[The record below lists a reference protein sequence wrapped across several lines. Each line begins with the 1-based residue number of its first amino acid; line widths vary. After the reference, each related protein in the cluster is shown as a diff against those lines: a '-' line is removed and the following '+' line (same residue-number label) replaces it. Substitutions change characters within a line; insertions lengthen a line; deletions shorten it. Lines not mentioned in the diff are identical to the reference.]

1 MSTGVNF
8 EIPDLVYFD
17 KILQQHDYHRYE
29 QQYEQYNRKMESNFG
44 VYIIKIMLKCTIF
57 KMYNKF

>member
-29 QQYEQYNRKMESNFG
+29 QYNRKMASNF
-44 VYIIKIMLKCTIF
+44 VVNNIIIMLKCTIF

>member
-29 QQYEQYNRKMESNFG
+29 QYNKKIESNF
-44 VYIIKIMLKCTIF
+44 VVNNIIIMLKCTIF
-57 KMYNKF
+57 EMFNIF

>member
-29 QQYEQYNRKMESNFG
+29 QYNKKIESNF
-44 VYIIKIMLKCTIF
+44 VVNNIIIMLKCTIF